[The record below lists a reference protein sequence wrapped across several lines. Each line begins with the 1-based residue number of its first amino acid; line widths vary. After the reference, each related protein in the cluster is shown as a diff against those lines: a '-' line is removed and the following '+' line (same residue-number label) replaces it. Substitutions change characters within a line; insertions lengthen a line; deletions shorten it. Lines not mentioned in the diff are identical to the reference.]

1 MFGVAVLLVFKIR
14 VSCGLQ
20 EQLTNLNVAVLRRTI
35 QRSPTI
41 AEYRELKRSKHN
53 KHSACFFKK
62 HDRGG
67 SLTCL

>member
-20 EQLTNLNVAVLRRTI
+20 EQLTNFNVAILRRTI

-41 AEYRELKRSKHN
+41 AELPGIKTLK
-53 KHSACFFKK
+53 
-62 HDRGG
+62 
-67 SLTCL
+67 TQ